1 MSVSFKPPFEMI
13 APVRVCYNV
22 GGLFD
27 VPVGS
32 YEVGTRGEHILN
44 GGVPAITGVVGI
56 ANNFKSAVADF
67 FGFGVYRI
75 FRYDDRAYGSKY
87 DTEVNTTE
95 RRQRQLA
102 ITMSGLLGDINPIDN
117 GHWVISDKTQYMGNE
132 WFEKYKD
139 FVKYREKES
148 KALSIKTPFKDRA
161 GLTYSIMVPMP
172 TLIDS
177 FTEFETDDVAAMRN
191 DNELGE
197 AGGNTA
203 FMRQGLSKTTMI
215 SQLPTLVAR
224 GNTPMILTAHIG
236 KSIPM
241 DPRAAPI
248 KKLQYLKNGDQ
259 IKGSTDKFL
268 FLTHVCWQCSNATPL
283 INDTTKAPEYPNGT
297 DDSMKGDTDLN
308 EVTLTL
314 LRNKFGRSGLIMKII
329 VSQTEGV
336 MPSLSEFHYIKT
348 NVQMDT
354 KLGFG
359 LSGNTQNYALALLP
373 EVKLSRTAVRPK
385 LYADVKLR
393 RALNITAELCQIIQ
407 LWNDDDNLH
416 CTAHQLYDDLKAMG
430 YDWDTLLDTRGY
442 WVPLEYEDKEP
453 PFLSTMDLLRMRKGL
468 YVPYWWPKDKPID
481 MTKAKALT

>member
-1 MSVSFKPPFEMI
+1 MSVDFKPPFEMI

-22 GGLFD
+22 GSLFD
-27 VPVGS
+27 IPVGS
-32 YEVGTRGEHILN
+32 YEKGTRGERILN

-67 FGFGVYRI
+67 FAFGVYRI
-75 FRYDDRAYGSKY
+75 FRYNDNAYGMKY
-87 DTEVNTTE
+87 DTEVNTSE
-95 RRQRQLA
+95 KRQRQLA

-117 GHWVISDKTQYMGNE
+117 GRWIISDKTQYMGNE

-139 FVKYREKES
+139 YVKFREKER
-148 KALSIKTPFKDRA
+148 KHLMVKTPFTDRD
-161 GLTYSIMVPMP
+161 GQSYSIMVPTP
-172 TLIDS
+172 STIDS
-177 FTEFETDDVAAMRN
+177 FTEFETDDVATMRN
-191 DNELGE
+191 DNELGD

-224 GNTPMILTAHIG
+224 GNTPMIMTAHIG
-236 KSIPM
+236 KGIPM

-268 FLTHVCWQCSNATPL
+268 FLTHVCWQCSNAAPL

-297 DDSMKGDTDLN
+297 SDSMKGDTDLN

-314 LRNKFGRSGLIMKII
+314 LRNKFGRSGLVMKII

-336 MPSLSEFHYIKT
+336 MPSLSEFNYIKT
-348 NVQMDT
+348 CIQPET

-359 LSGNTQNYALALLP
+359 LMGNVQNYSLILLP
-373 EVKLSRTAVRPK
+373 DVKLSRTTVRPK
-385 LYADVKLR
+385 LYADAKLR
-393 RALNITAELCQIIQ
+393 RAMNITAELCQMVH
-407 LWNDDDNLH
+407 LWDDDDGVF
-416 CTAHQLYDDLKAMG
+416 CTPQQLYDDIKAMG

-442 WVPLEYEDKEP
+442 WVPLEQEDKELP
-453 PFLSTMDLLRMRKGL
+453 YLSTMDLLRMRKGL
-468 YVPYWWPKDKPID
+468 YTPYWWPKEKVID
-481 MTKAKALT
+481 MSKAKV